1 MSIFVY
7 DYDYNAPSIE
17 HLKDTHKRM
26 FQAIRTTNP
35 NIPIIMMSCPKYCIT
50 REETERL
57 HVIKTTYET
66 ALFAGDKNV
75 YFIDGLNFQVGPNQY
90 EMSVDGIH
98 PNDAGFIR
106 MANCIGTFIRHI
118 LERR

>member
-75 YFIDGLNFQVGPNQY
+75 YFIDGKELMQIAG
-90 EMSVDGIH
+90 EGGTVDGCH
-98 PNDAGFIR
+98 PNNYGFVS
-106 MANCIGTFIRHI
+106 MANAVVDVI
-118 LERR
+118 LKNSLI

>member
-35 NIPIIMMSCPKYCIT
+35 NIPIIMMWNISI
-50 REETERL
+50 
-57 HVIKTTYET
+57 
-66 ALFAGDKNV
+66 
-75 YFIDGLNFQVGPNQY
+75 NFGK
-90 EMSVDGIH
+90 
-98 PNDAGFIR
+98 
-106 MANCIGTFIRHI
+106 
-118 LERR
+118 